1 MKDLI
6 RYLGFEID
14 LLSWE
19 SEQKSMQGLKFN
31 NQFTSELPSDPNDS
45 PAERL
50 ISNALF
56 ARVAPKKPASPY
68 LIHYSQEVA

>member
-1 MKDLI
+1 
-6 RYLGFEID
+6 
-14 LLSWE
+14 
-19 SEQKSMQGLKFN
+19 MQALKFN
-31 NQFTSELPSDPNDS
+31 NQFTLELPGDPNDS

-68 LIHYSQEVA
+68 LIHYSPEVAAEIGLDISECAG